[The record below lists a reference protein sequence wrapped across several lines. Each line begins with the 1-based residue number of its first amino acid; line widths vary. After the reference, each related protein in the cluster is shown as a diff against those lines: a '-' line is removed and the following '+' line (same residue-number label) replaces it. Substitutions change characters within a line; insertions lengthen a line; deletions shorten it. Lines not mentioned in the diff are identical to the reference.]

1 MRRMIRKQIYIEP
14 RQEDMLKRLARELG
28 VPEAEIIRQGIDEVA
43 RAGQPLP
50 PDGRAWEEEK
60 AFIAQRRRL
69 RMPQTGRA
77 WTREEL
83 YDDRLR
89 RVSS

>member
-1 MRRMIRKQIYIEP
+1 MRRMVRKQIYIEP
-14 RQEDMLKRLARELG
+14 RQEEMLKRLARELG

-60 AFIAQRRRL
+60 AFITQRRRL

-83 YDDRLR
+83 YTVQTRQGNE
-89 RVSS
+89 